1 MAFEIV
7 RLSTDT
13 TPYLDRVAG
22 EVFDNPIN
30 AAQLAAFMAD
40 PRHIMVLAI
49 EEGAVVGM
57 ASGVGYFHPDKPPQ
71 MWINEAGVALTRR
84 RRGIGK
90 ALTSALVHEARIRGC
105 VYAWL
110 GTAADNAAGQACF
123 GSVPGVESPQPFL
136 LYEWDLES

>member
-13 TPYLDRVAG
+13 APYLDRVAG
-22 EVFDNPIN
+22 AVFDNPIN

-57 ASGVGYFHPDKPPQ
+57 ASGGGVFSPRQTTPTVDK
-71 MWINEAGVALTRR
+71 
-84 RRGIGK
+84 
-90 ALTSALVHEARIRGC
+90 
-105 VYAWL
+105 
-110 GTAADNAAGQACF
+110 
-123 GSVPGVESPQPFL
+123 
-136 LYEWDLES
+136 